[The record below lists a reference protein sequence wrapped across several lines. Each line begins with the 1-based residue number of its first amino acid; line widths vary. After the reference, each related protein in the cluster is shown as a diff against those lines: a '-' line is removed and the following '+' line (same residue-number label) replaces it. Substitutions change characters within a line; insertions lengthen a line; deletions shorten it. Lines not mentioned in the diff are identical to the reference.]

1 MAFEMEGDTVR
12 NIEIRRATEKDA
24 PVIAQAVAMAIGHE
38 SSVNYC
44 GENYLEVLTEV
55 AQLAGTQY
63 SYANSLVASVDG
75 EPAGALCGY
84 DGAALDELRAGTLA
98 VVNKYN
104 PLDGPI
110 DDETQPGEF
119 YLDSIGV
126 LPAYRGLGIGSML
139 INAMTET
146 ARNEG
151 YGRIGLIVDFDNP
164 KAEKLYARLGFRRAG
179 TRMFFGHK
187 MWHLQK
193 TIEQ

>member
-1 MAFEMEGDTVR
+1 MAFEMEAGSVR

-63 SYANSLVASVDG
+63 SYANSLVALADG
-75 EPAGALCGY
+75 KPAGALCGY
-84 DGAALDELRAGTLA
+84 DGAALNELRAGTLA

-104 PLDGPI
+104 PLVGPI

-126 LPAYRGLGIGSML
+126 LPQYRGLGIGSML
-139 INAMTET
+139 INAMTEI
-146 ARNEG
+146 ACNEG
-151 YGRIGLIVDFDNP
+151 HRFVGLLVDFDNP
-164 KAEKLYARLGFRRAG
+164 KAEELYSRLGFRRAG
-179 TRMFFGHK
+179 TRMFFGHR

-193 TIEQ
+193 STEQ

>member
-1 MAFEMEGDTVR
+1 MAFEMEAGSVR

-63 SYANSLVASVDG
+63 SYANSLVALADG
-75 EPAGALCGY
+75 KPAGALCGY
-84 DGAALDELRAGTLA
+84 DGASLNELRAGTLA

-126 LPAYRGLGIGSML
+126 LPQYRGLGIGSML
-139 INAMTET
+139 INAMTEI

-151 YGRIGLIVDFDNP
+151 HRFVGLLVDFDNP
-164 KAEKLYARLGFRRAG
+164 KAEELYSRLGFRRAG
-179 TRMFFGHK
+179 TRMFFGHR

-193 TIEQ
+193 STEQ

>member
-1 MAFEMEGDTVR
+1 MAFEMETGSVR

-24 PVIAQAVAMAIGHE
+24 PVIAQAVAMAIGHD

-63 SYANSLVASVDG
+63 SYANSLVALADG
-75 EPAGALCGY
+75 KPAGALCGY
-84 DGAALDELRAGTLA
+84 DGAALNELRAGTLA

-104 PLDGPI
+104 PLVGPI

-126 LPAYRGLGIGSML
+126 LPQYRGLGIGSML
-139 INAMTET
+139 INAMTEI

-151 YGRIGLIVDFDNP
+151 HRFVGLLVDFDNP
-164 KAEKLYARLGFRRAG
+164 KAEELYSRLGFRRAG
-179 TRMFFGHK
+179 TRMFFGHR

-193 TIEQ
+193 STEQ

>member
-1 MAFEMEGDTVR
+1 MAFEMEAGSVR

-55 AQLAGTQY
+55 AQLTGTQY

-104 PLDGPI
+104 PLVGPI

-126 LPAYRGLGIGSML
+126 LPQYRGLGIGSML
-139 INAMTET
+139 INAMTEI

-151 YGRIGLIVDFDNP
+151 HRFVGLIVDFDNP
-164 KAEKLYARLGFRRAG
+164 KAEELYSRLGFRRAG
-179 TRMFFGHK
+179 TRIFFGHR

-193 TIEQ
+193 STEQ

>member
-1 MAFEMEGDTVR
+1 MAFEMEAGSVR

-63 SYANSLVASVDG
+63 SYANSLVASADG
-75 EPAGALCGY
+75 KPAGALCGY
-84 DGAALDELRAGTLA
+84 DGAALNELRAGTLA

-126 LPAYRGLGIGSML
+126 LPQYRGLGIGSML
-139 INAMTET
+139 INAMTEI

-151 YGRIGLIVDFDNP
+151 HRFIGLIVDFDNP
-164 KAEKLYARLGFRRAG
+164 KAEELYSRLGFRRAG
-179 TRMFFGHK
+179 TRMFFGHR

-193 TIEQ
+193 STEQ

>member
-1 MAFEMEGDTVR
+1 MEGDAVR
-12 NIEIRRATEKDA
+12 NIEIRRATNDDA
-24 PVIAQAVAMAIGHE
+24 PVIAAAVAMAIGHE
-38 SSVNYC
+38 SSVHYC
-44 GENYLEVLTEV
+44 GENYLDVLTEV
-55 AQLAGTQY
+55 AQLAESQY
-63 SYANSLVASVDG
+63 SYINSLVAFADG
-75 EPAGALCGY
+75 EPAGAICGY
-84 DGAALDELRAGTLA
+84 DGAALGLLREGTLA

-126 LPAYRGLGIGSML
+126 LPEYRGLGIGSML

-151 YGRIGLIVDFDNP
+151 HRCVGLIVDFDNP
-164 KAEKLYARLGFRRAG
+164 NAEKLYARLGFRRVG

-193 TIEQ
+193 SIEK

>member
-1 MAFEMEGDTVR
+1 MAFEMEAGSVR

-63 SYANSLVASVDG
+63 SYANSLVALADG
-75 EPAGALCGY
+75 KPAGALCGY
-84 DGAALDELRAGTLA
+84 DGAALNELRAGTLA

-104 PLDGPI
+104 PLVGPI

-126 LPAYRGLGIGSML
+126 LPQYRGLGIGSML
-139 INAMTET
+139 INAMTEI

-151 YGRIGLIVDFDNP
+151 HRFVGLLVDFDNP
-164 KAEKLYARLGFRRAG
+164 KAEELYSRLGFRRAG
-179 TRMFFGHK
+179 TRMFFGHR

-193 TIEQ
+193 STEQ